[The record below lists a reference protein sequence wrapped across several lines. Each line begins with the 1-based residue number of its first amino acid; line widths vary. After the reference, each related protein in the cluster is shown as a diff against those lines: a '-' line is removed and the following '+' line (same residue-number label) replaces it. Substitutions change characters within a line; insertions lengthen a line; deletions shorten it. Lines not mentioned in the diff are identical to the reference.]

1 MIGFADFEAFLKASF
16 PDMTDGMVER
26 FRLMDAGYRD
36 WNAKINVISRKDIDS
51 LYDHHVLHSLA
62 IAEYLRTQRPEVYSM
77 FTAPHPKGSVAS
89 ASQKGSYST
98 VIDPIT
104 SPDNAAQAG
113 LRVLD
118 LGTGGGFPGIPLA
131 VMFPNVRF
139 TLCDSVGKKTIV
151 AREIANMPGLDNR
164 QRPRGKSSWPF
175 RLRGLPCRGLPDRL
189 LSLGE
194 REIFPVHPLPQ
205 RRRHQRGDLRPDVP

>member
-77 FTAPHPKGSVAS
+77 FTAPLQEGSVAS
-89 ASQKGSYST
+89 ASQKRSYST
-98 VIDPIT
+98 VIAPIT

-118 LGTGGGFPGIPLA
+118 LCKFG
-131 VMFPNVRF
+131 
-139 TLCDSVGKKTIV
+139 
-151 AREIANMPGLDNR
+151 
-164 QRPRGKSSWPF
+164 
-175 RLRGLPCRGLPDRL
+175 
-189 LSLGE
+189 
-194 REIFPVHPLPQ
+194 
-205 RRRHQRGDLRPDVP
+205 